1 MHKKLLIE
9 ALVFPHI
16 RYCLAV
22 WGGCGVGERRRV
34 QKAINIGTRIVTGI
48 GRRDHIS
55 PALAELGWPT
65 VEEMVLNC
73 DLSAMRRLIHSPH
86 APELLRS
93 RVVPR
98 AAASARQSARHRS
111 RPAATTACAH

>member
-1 MHKKLLIE
+1 MHKKKLLIE

-34 QKAINIGTRIVTGI
+34 RKAINFGARIVTGI

-55 PALAELGWPT
+55 PALAELGWPN
-65 VEEMVLNC
+65 VEEMAMDR
-73 DLSAMRRLIHSPH
+73 DLT
-86 APELLRS
+86 
-93 RVVPR
+93 R
-98 AAASARQSARHRS
+98 A
-111 RPAATTACAH
+111 